1 MDGVLN
7 ADPKIFPDAEQIA
20 ELNYER
26 FTLPHAVFCVSTAP
40 TMISNVVSAGHH
52 PVGPRAAAMVRYSDS
67 IYAGEGTLG
76 TRFALR
82 LFIVA
87 IYHSPQFMQDSP
99 HERDSD

>member
-1 MDGVLN
+1 MRWPHNRQLMGFEHTLRVQRR
-7 ADPKIFPDAEQIA
+7 KRTIHIA
-20 ELNYER
+20 PRRILR
-26 FTLPHAVFCVSTAP
+26 QHRA
-40 TMISNVVSAGHH
+40 HH
-52 PVGPRAAAMVRYSDS
+52 NLECGFSRPPSGRAKGGSMVRYSDS
-67 IYAGEGTLG
+67 IYAGEGTPG